1 MKKTPFALAFLLL
14 ILLTFSSLKFSE
26 GKKISIGISGKAV
39 PELSSIDHAV
49 TAFMSKWDIPGGS
62 IALIREG
69 KLVYSRGFGKA
80 NDSLPVLPGHQ
91 FRVASISKSIT
102 SVAVMKLVEQGKI
115 SLTQKVFGPKGIL
128 NDQKYLN
135 ISDKRI
141 KDITVRH
148 LLQHTSGWDRKTSP
162 CGDPM
167 FDAIRIA
174 ESMETSYPADPETVI
189 RYMLSKPLDFKPG
202 SRFAY
207 SNFGYTVLGRIIEKI
222 TGQRYE
228 EYVSNNIFAP
238 AGISHIE
245 MGKNFLADKKPTE
258 VQYYDYNNKM
268 AASVC
273 DPGSEVCI
281 PYGGFNLEAMDS
293 HGGWIA
299 SAPDLAKFL
308 LATDGKDKTDVL
320 QMKTVKAMTEKSEAY
335 SGYANGWF
343 VNTEGTRWHT
353 GCLPGASSLMAQL
366 SNGTGWVILFNTY
379 PGTASY
385 SKELDKLMWNA
396 IDQVEQWP
404 RHDLF
409 NM

>member
-1 MKKTPFALAFLLL
+1 MKKTPLALASFLL
-14 ILLTFSSLKFSE
+14 ILFTLSSLKFSE
-26 GKKISIGISGKAV
+26 GKKISIAISGNAV

-49 TAFMSKWDIPGGS
+49 TAFMSKWKIPGGS
-62 IALIREG
+62 IALIKEG
-69 KLVYSRGFGKA
+69 KLIYSRGFGKA
-80 NDSLPVLPGHQ
+80 NDSMSVLPDHQ

-115 SLTQKVFGPKGIL
+115 SLTQKVFGSKGIL
-128 NDQKYLN
+128 NDEKYLN

-141 KDITVRH
+141 KDITVQH

-174 ESMETSYPADPETVI
+174 ESMEASYPADPETVI
-189 RYMLSKPLDFKPG
+189 RYMLSKPLDFNPG
-202 SRFAY
+202 SRYAY
-207 SNFGYTVLGRIIEKI
+207 SNLGYTVLGRVIEKI

-228 EYVSNNIFAP
+228 EYVTNTILVP
-238 AGISHIE
+238 AGIRHIE

-258 VQYYDYNNKM
+258 VQYYDYHNKM

-273 DPGSEVCI
+273 DPETKVCI

-308 LATDGKDKTDVL
+308 LATDGEGINDVL
-320 QMKTVKAMTEKSEAY
+320 QMETVKSMTEKGKVY

-343 VNTEGTRWHT
+343 VNAEGVRWHT
-353 GCLPGASSLMAQL
+353 GCLPGASSMMAQL
-366 SNGTGWVILFNTY
+366 NNGTGWVILFNTY

-396 IDQVEQWP
+396 LDKVEKWP
-404 RHDLF
+404 QHDLF
-409 NM
+409 